1 MKEKVVLKIH
11 AKGKQTAGKSGGGK
25 ERKEKKEVQRGKT
38 VDVEVDAF
46 TGSYAVPKGSQPVGR
61 SSSVW
66 FSSTLYGLV

>member
-1 MKEKVVLKIH
+1 MEEER
-11 AKGKQTAGKSGGGK
+11 KGKRR
-25 ERKEKKEVQRGKT
+25 EEVQRGKT

-61 SSSVW
+61 FSSVW

>member
-1 MKEKVVLKIH
+1 MEE
-11 AKGKQTAGKSGGGK
+11 

-46 TGSYAVPKGSQPVGR
+46 TSRGSYAVPKGSQPVGR